1 MRETIFQTKAVC
13 KSDDSIKIKQGKNY
27 KKKKLECDLLLC
39 SALVCGRNLGI
50 L

>member
-27 KKKKLECDLLLC
+27 KKKKTGMR
-39 SALVCGRNLGI
+39 LVIMLRSGLW
-50 L
+50 